1 MVLYTGVDWSVGKD
15 DQSDFFAMVM
25 IGRTSENDIVV
36 FDVISERLDVA
47 NQVNRVIQQNQTYKI
62 QMNGIE
68 GNGFQHILIQQVLRK
83 SLLPI
88 REIHHVSR
96 KKKQIRIEGMAP
108 LFEQAKIFIRKCT
121 ESEIQRDELTSEPD
135 ASQGYYSDEL
145 RMAVLHPEF
154 WSLYEQMMTYPRS
167 QYDDILDAL
176 EMAIETSRSG
186 RRLFDEIIVV

>member
-1 MVLYTGVDWSVGKD
+1 
-15 DQSDFFAMVM
+15 
-25 IGRTSENDIVV
+25 
-36 FDVISERLDVA
+36 
-47 NQVNRVIQQNQTYKI
+47 
-62 QMNGIE
+62 
-68 GNGFQHILIQQVLRK
+68 
-83 SLLPI
+83 
-88 REIHHVSR
+88 
-96 KKKQIRIEGMAP
+96 MAP